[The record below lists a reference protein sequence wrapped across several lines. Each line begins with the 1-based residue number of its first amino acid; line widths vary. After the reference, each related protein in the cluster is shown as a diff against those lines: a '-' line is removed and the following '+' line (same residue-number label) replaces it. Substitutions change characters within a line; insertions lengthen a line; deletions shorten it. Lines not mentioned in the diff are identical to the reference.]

1 MNEEIHGRMVRQKGR
16 MHQTLYQYV
25 IMLLILSLWTPLHAQ
40 NATQVANLIREGRT
54 SEARRILRQM
64 SEGREET
71 EGLLFLQGL
80 LTTDGDSAAALYQRI
95 LETYPDGTYI
105 DDALFRLAQ
114 LKYAQG
120 FYKTAQG
127 LFRRLIQEHAQ
138 SPLHQQGTYWIG
150 LCYRAMGQTDSATVY
165 FHQAVDN
172 FGESAFSDAV
182 RQEFRIQNQG
192 TAEGTPVQAQQISDT
207 RFAIQVFAFTSQNRA
222 MTRKTFFE
230 SKGYQVVLRTK
241 TVNNQLY
248 YLVWLGW
255 FDTKDAARQFGEQVK
270 IRYGLTSYQVVSE

>member
-1 MNEEIHGRMVRQKGR
+1 MCQALNKLIFMV
-16 MHQTLYQYV
+16 
-25 IMLLILSLWTPLHAQ
+25 LLLPLWTPLHAQ
-40 NATQVANLIREGRT
+40 NAARVASLIREGRT
-54 SEARRILRQM
+54 REARTILRQM
-64 SEGREET
+64 SVGREKT

-80 LTTDGDSAAALYQRI
+80 LTTDGDSAAALYQSI

-105 DDALFRLAQ
+105 DDALFRLGQ

-127 LFRRLIQEHAQ
+127 LFRRLVYEHAQ
-138 SPLHQQGTYWIG
+138 SPLLQQSTYWIG
-150 LCYRAMGQTDSATVY
+150 LCYRAMGQTDSASVC
-165 FHQAVDN
+165 FRQAIDN
-172 FGESAFSDAV
+172 FGESTFSDAV
-182 RQEFRIQNQG
+182 RQELHAPNQDVV
-192 TAEGTPVQAQQISDT
+192 EETPDRSQQVSDT

-222 MTRKTFFE
+222 MTRKAFFE

-255 FDTKDAARQFGEQVK
+255 FDTKETARQFGEQVK